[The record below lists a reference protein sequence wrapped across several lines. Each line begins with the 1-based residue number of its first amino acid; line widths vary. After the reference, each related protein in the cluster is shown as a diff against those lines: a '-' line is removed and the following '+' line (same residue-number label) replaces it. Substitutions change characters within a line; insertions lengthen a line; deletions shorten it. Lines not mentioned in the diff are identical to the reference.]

1 MKHLMIFLCGVGIGA
16 AGALLYLRHDFK
28 QKVSD
33 EVEKITQ
40 NQDKNAE
47 NSDGNDG
54 ETASKMAYAEEKN
67 ASEDRFGD
75 LKKAEMERREA
86 YSKGATDALG
96 YTNYAGEDGSSRVY
110 SADFDPKTGEKP
122 GEFEA
127 ENGASN
133 GENSV
138 NSSEK
143 SYIFGKLPGNFDEKI
158 DENGKMSA
166 PLLENEKWRMRQK
179 SGALGDFDAD
189 FPTEDGN
196 FEPPYGISDE
206 EFYMKDGKFSKKT
219 LFFYAKSGDFSDECA
234 TLCANAPLLVG
245 EKWRIEVGKFEE
257 NVAFIRNEKIS
268 TDFEIIV
275 ENDSFGN
282 LVKPDF
288 GEV

>member
-1 MKHLMIFLCGVGIGA
+1 MKHLMIFLCGVAIGA
-16 AGALLYLRHDFK
+16 TGALLYLRRDFK

-33 EVEKITQ
+33 EVEKITK
-40 NQDKNAE
+40 NQDE
-47 NSDGNDG
+47 NSKESDGNDDENTEKSSDIG
-54 ETASKMAYAEEKN
+54 SKN

-75 LKKAEMERREA
+75 MKKAEMERCEA

-96 YTNYAGEDGSSRVY
+96 YTNYAGEEGSARVY
-110 SADFDPKTGEKP
+110 SADFNPKTGEKP
-122 GEFEA
+122 GESEA

-133 GENSV
+133 GENPG
-138 NSSEK
+138 NSGEK
-143 SYIFGKLPGNFDEKI
+143 SYIFGKFPDNFDEKI
-158 DENGKMSA
+158 DKNGKMSA

-179 SGALGDFDAD
+179 SGALDDFDAD

-206 EFYMKDGKFSKKT
+206 EFYTKDGKFSKKT
-219 LFFYAKSGDFSDECA
+219 LYFYAKSGDFADECA

-268 TDFEIIV
+268 TDFEIVV
-275 ENDSFGN
+275 ENDSFGD